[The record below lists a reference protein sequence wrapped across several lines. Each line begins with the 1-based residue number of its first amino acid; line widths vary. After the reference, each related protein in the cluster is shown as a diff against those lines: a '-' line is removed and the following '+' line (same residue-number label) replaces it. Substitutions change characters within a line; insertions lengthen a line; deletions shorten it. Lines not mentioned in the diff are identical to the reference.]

1 MADER
6 RRVREVSESSECEES
21 ANDTSLNVTECVS
34 CCVLFCVVSVVLMHL
49 TKTNTICDISWWVS

>member
-34 CCVLFCVVSVVLMHL
+34 CCVLFCVVSVVLMH
-49 TKTNTICDISWWVS
+49 